1 MRFYS
6 QSGEQAEQHDNGER
20 CNDGRQPPATER
32 IVHLGPVHPISF
44 IHPELEKNSRG
55 VMLSKAA
62 HYLLACLA
70 ATFIGVAVTSTKD
83 WQLGSVR
90 ARFGAHR
97 RKTG

>member
-20 CNDGRQPPATER
+20 CNDGRQPPPTER
-32 IVHLGPVHPISF
+32 IVHLGPVHPIS
-44 IHPELEKNSRG
+44 LNSSRVGKNLWRSHVEQSR
-55 VMLSKAA
+55 AP
-62 HYLLACLA
+62 LLACLA
-70 ATFIGVAVTSTKD
+70 ATFIGGALTSTKD